1 MARLLDDQALTNVVY
16 ICSSWLQ
23 LACGSRDLSKA
34 ENRSFWYVCRAE
46 KKKKMIIKIVLDEQS
61 CHFE

>member
-16 ICSSWLQ
+16 IYSSWLQ

-34 ENRSFWYVCRAE
+34 ENNCYV
-46 KKKKMIIKIVLDEQS
+46 KLSKFTKS
-61 CHFE
+61 